1 MKIML
6 AILKTMCYSVSYPNT
21 LSFGGG
27 KVLVN
32 GMLLVNSAALPDVFQ
47 KVVEAKKL
55 IASGVAK
62 TASEASRMCGISR
75 SAYYKYKDYV
85 FEYTSPVG
93 QTVSLQA
100 ALRDKAGVL
109 SQFLQVLYGS
119 KANLLT
125 VNQGLPVNGIA
136 SFSVSFRIEEFNAEQ
151 LMGSLEEIDGVISVK
166 QIHG

>member
-1 MKIML
+1 MI
-6 AILKTMCYSVSYPNT
+6 S
-21 LSFGGG
+21 
-27 KVLVN
+27 
-32 GMLLVNSAALPDVFQ
+32 GMLLVNAAALPDVFQ
-47 KVVEAKKL
+47 KVVEAKRL
-55 IASGVAK
+55 IASGQAK

-85 FEYTSPVG
+85 FEYTSPLG

-109 SQFLQVLYGS
+109 SQFLQVLYS
-119 KANLLT
+119 CKANLLT

-136 SFSVSFRIEEFNAEQ
+136 SFSVSFRIEEFDAESV
-151 LMGSLEEIDGVISVK
+151 LATLSELDGVISVK